1 MNLLRLWASFFL
13 GVFLF
18 FVCLDSTK
26 GQTADDQG
34 VQDTEEEILIFRT
47 SPAKSAYAEGVFS
60 FQVSAF
66 SPILVVKVNGFAQMV
81 TENADWAEFEL
92 PYFLKQGKN
101 LFNIFVQT
109 KNGQLEKEF
118 IVTYEPLRKK
128 EVDPPP
134 LKGMIM
140 ISQTNSNNM
149 LQAYEGSTATSAAKN
164 DLLLSAAYS
173 FGITEDSDVSLN
185 GFIKFDRHQNR
196 SLAAEEIL
204 FRQLSTEYSH
214 KKLLGMNFR
223 SALGQTVISVK
234 DANPSDPKKA
244 GEFREDVLSLF
255 LNASGKFNLGR
266 STVMSIKLQFDS
278 QNKVKT
284 DTEDGTLTQ
293 ASIAGKMSWEDFRF
307 LAGVDSQST
316 GFKEPTKNYQTTKI
330 NAGVTFS
337 WTPWVFG
344 MNFQNSSQ
352 NYKNPDPAT
361 NVVVKNK
368 KDEITVNS
376 KYAYNRSNIFGAD
389 LKQIKQSSNDA
400 LRTYSENQVLLQ
412 YMWLF

>member
-1 MNLLRLWASFFL
+1 MNFMRLWASFLL
-13 GVFLF
+13 GCFLF
-18 FVCLDSTK
+18 FVFLDSTK
-26 GQTADDQG
+26 GQTADEQEI
-34 VQDTEEEILIFRT
+34 QEEILIFRT
-47 SPAKSAYAEGVFS
+47 SPALSTFAEGVFS

-81 TENADWAEFEL
+81 TENSDWAEFEL

-109 KNGQLEKEF
+109 KKGQLEQEF
-118 IVTYEPLRKK
+118 IVTYEPLQKK
-128 EVDPPP
+128 EFDPPP

-140 ISQTNSNNM
+140 IGHTNSDNI
-149 LQAYEGSTATSAAKN
+149 LQSYEGSTATSSAKN
-164 DLLLSAAYS
+164 DLLLSASYA
-173 FGITEDSDVSLN
+173 FGITENSDVLMS

-196 SLAAEEIL
+196 DLAVEEVL
-204 FRQLSTEYSH
+204 YRQLSTEYGN
-214 KKLLGMNFR
+214 KKFLGMNFR

-234 DANPSDPKKA
+234 DANPADPTKA
-244 GEFREDVLSLF
+244 GEFRKDVTSIF

-266 STVMSIKLQFDS
+266 STVMSIKLQLDS
-278 QNKVKT
+278 QNKVET

-293 ASIAGKMSWEDFRF
+293 ASVASKIRWEDFRF
-307 LAGVDSQST
+307 LGSVDSQST
-316 GFKEPTKNYQTTKI
+316 GFKEPTKNYQTTNI

-344 MNFQNSSQ
+344 MNFQNSNQ
-352 NYKNPDPAT
+352 NYKNPDPST
-361 NVVVKNK
+361 NLVVKNK

-376 KYAYNRSNIFGAD
+376 KYAYSLSNIFGAD

-412 YMWLF
+412 YMWIF

>member
-1 MNLLRLWASFFL
+1 MNFMRLWATFLLGFFL
-13 GVFLF
+13 CFVF
-18 FVCLDSTK
+18 LDSTR
-26 GQTADDQG
+26 GQTANEQEI
-34 VQDTEEEILIFRT
+34 QEEILIFRT
-47 SPAKSAYAEGVFS
+47 SPALSIYAEGVFS
-60 FQVSAF
+60 FEVSTF

-81 TENADWAEFEL
+81 TENSDWAEFEL

-109 KNGQLEKEF
+109 KKGQLEQEF

-140 ISQTNSNNM
+140 IGQTNSDNI
-149 LQAYEGSTATSAAKN
+149 LQAYEGSTATSSAKN
-164 DLLLSAAYS
+164 DLLLSASYA
-173 FGITEDSDVSLN
+173 FGITDNSDVSMS

-196 SLAAEEIL
+196 DLAAEEVL
-204 FRQLSTEYSH
+204 YRQLSTEYGN

-234 DANPSDPKKA
+234 DANPSDPTKA
-244 GEFREDVLSLF
+244 GEFRKDVTSIF

-266 STVMSIKLQFDS
+266 STVMTIKLQLDS
-278 QNKVKT
+278 QNKVET

-293 ASIAGKMSWEDFRF
+293 ASVASKIRWEDFRF
-307 LAGVDSQST
+307 LGSVDSQST
-316 GFKEPTKNYQTTKI
+316 GFKEPTKNYQTTNI

-344 MNFQNSSQ
+344 FNFQNSNQ
-352 NYKNPDPAT
+352 NYENPDPST
-361 NVVVKNK
+361 NLVVKNK
-368 KDEITVNS
+368 KDSITVNT
-376 KYAYNRSNIFGAD
+376 KYAYNRSNIFGLD
-389 LKQIKQSSNDA
+389 INQIKQSSNDA
-400 LRTYSENQVLLQ
+400 LRTYSENQYSLQ

>member
-1 MNLLRLWASFFL
+1 MRHLRVWASVIL
-13 GVFLF
+13 GLIILF
-18 FVCLDSTK
+18 TCFNSTHA
-26 GQTADDQG
+26 QTADNQQIDG
-34 VQDTEEEILIFRT
+34 TSEEILVFRT
-47 SPAKSAYAEGVFS
+47 SPAKSRFAEGLFR
-60 FQVSAF
+60 FQVSTF

-81 TENADWAEFEL
+81 AEDSDWAEFEV
-92 PYFLKQGKN
+92 PYYLKQGKN
-101 LFNIFVQT
+101 LFKIFVQT

-118 IVTYEPLRKK
+118 IVTYEPVRKK
-128 EVDPPP
+128 EVEPPP

-140 ISQTNSNNM
+140 IGQTNSNNV
-149 LQAYEGSTATSAAKN
+149 LHAQDGNTKTSEAKN
-164 DLLLSAAYS
+164 ELLFSAAYS
-173 FGITEDSDVSLN
+173 FGISEESDVSLN

-293 ASIAGKMSWEDFRF
+293 ASIAGKMRWEDFRF

-316 GFKEPTKNYQTTKI
+316 GFKEPTKDYQTTNI

-352 NYKNPDPAT
+352 NYKNPDPAS
-361 NVVVKNK
+361 NVVLKNK